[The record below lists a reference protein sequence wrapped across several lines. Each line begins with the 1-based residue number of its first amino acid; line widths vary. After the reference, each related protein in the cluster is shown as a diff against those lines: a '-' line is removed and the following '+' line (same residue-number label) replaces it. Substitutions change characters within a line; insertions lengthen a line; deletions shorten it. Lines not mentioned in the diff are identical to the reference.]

1 MLQAEFFQRTQI
13 HVTSE
18 MFDKIHEDYMQ
29 STLDKD
35 AYCKQWKRQHAA
47 EATQLL
53 VDQIRELQH
62 QLAAE
67 KEKRESERV
76 HAQKELLDALHT
88 RSAYAKELIRIYDI
102 EGDYKAI
109 HAMQQR
115 VIEKYCQK

>member
-53 VDQIRELQH
+53 VDQIRELQQ
-62 QLAAE
+62 QLAEE
-67 KEKRESERV
+67 KQKREAERE
-76 HAQKELLDALHT
+76 HAQKELLDALHK
-88 RSAYAKELIRIYDI
+88 RSALEKELIRIFDI

-109 HAMQQR
+109 HAMEQR
-115 VIEKYCQK
+115 IMNNYYQK